1 MTNDQ
6 LQLIAIIS
14 HKLIDGP
21 PPKAFGGWLKSLT
34 PSSFTPFHMP
44 EVKPEHSISYDEKEE
59 LIKVFWDLASN
70 TSDRDYLE
78 DAVHG
83 QWGDDLMDQILYT
96 IKQPI
101 SDDQKWEAI
110 LVSFGGEQALT
121 DQIRTILNST
131 RSV

>member
-1 MTNDQ
+1 
-6 LQLIAIIS
+6 
-14 HKLIDGP
+14 
-21 PPKAFGGWLKSLT
+21 
-34 PSSFTPFHMP
+34 MP
-44 EVKPEHSISYDEKEE
+44 EVEPEHSISYDEKEE

-70 TSDRDYLE
+70 PSDRGYLE
-78 DAVHG
+78 DAVYG

-110 LVSFGGEQALT
+110 LVSFGGVPALT
-121 DQIRTILNST
+121 DQIRKILKST